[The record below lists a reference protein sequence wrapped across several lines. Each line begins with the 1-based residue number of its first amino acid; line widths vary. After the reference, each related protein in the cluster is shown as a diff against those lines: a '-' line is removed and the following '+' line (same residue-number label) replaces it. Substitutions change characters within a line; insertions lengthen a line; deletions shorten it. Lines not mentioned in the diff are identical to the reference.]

1 MVLEVM
7 NVSKVIKGRKILED
21 VNLHLEG
28 GRIYGIVGRNG
39 SGKTMLFRAISGL
52 MKCSSGKVVLD
63 GKELSKDFSVLPN
76 IGLIIE
82 HTDLYPEFD
91 GFMNLKILAGIQK
104 KIGKEEIEEAMA
116 RVGLDAKD
124 KRIVAKYSMGMRQKL
139 ALAQAIMEKP
149 DVILLD
155 EPTNGL
161 DEIAV
166 EMVRKVLREEK
177 ERGALIMIA
186 SHNREDIVSLSDEV
200 YRMKSGVL
208 SREEVHQYEI

>member
-7 NVSKVIKGRKILED
+7 NVSKVIKGRKILEN

-91 GFMNLKILAGIQK
+91 GCMNLKILAGIQK

-177 ERGALIMIA
+177 E
-186 SHNREDIVSLSDEV
+186 
-200 YRMKSGVL
+200 
-208 SREEVHQYEI
+208 